1 MIPKLTLCMIVRNEA
16 EVLERCL
23 LSAQG
28 LADEIVVVDT
38 GSTDSTIEIAERLG
52 ARVEQF
58 EWCDD
63 FAAARNRSFDLAG
76 GEYILWLDAD
86 DVLPA
91 DSLRQ
96 LIELKPRL
104 QHDVYFLPYEYAHDE
119 YGRSTC
125 TLYRERLVRN
135 LPAIRWVGEVH
146 EHLTATGRDTERV
159 EIAVRHMRTPQGAA
173 SDQRRNLRILEKAVA
188 KPGGGNNP
196 RTAYYLAR
204 ELDDAGETV
213 RAVEAYERYLA
224 LPAAWIEDRFLAMD
238 RLGDAARRMA
248 MSEPEAALTWRA
260 RARQAAK
267 QARAAMPERAESY
280 CLLGDLAL
288 DENDAE
294 EAAFWYK
301 QAVRPVPQLLGP
313 VQPADYLVRPAV
325 QLCLAYDRMGQ
336 TRLAYEWNERALAE
350 RPTDSNLLYNRS
362 YLSAKFGP
370 AQVAAQPEPEVDIV
384 IPSFRA
390 GEYLQA
396 CLASLASCTKVPFRI
411 IVVDAGARGAEI
423 NVPEHVTCIRPDSP
437 LAFAQAVNR
446 GVGAGSAPFV
456 CLLNDDTIVSH
467 GWLEPLLERVRQTPG
482 LCNPLSNCDKGWLHD
497 YDLAIEGVPLTPGG
511 LMLENGRVCLRSDP
525 ARSFAPEQ
533 VWTFAPGKQRNHRQP
548 WVPFYCTVMP
558 RAVFE
563 RVGPLDEGFYN
574 LCEDVDYGMR
584 ASKLG
589 FPSMV
594 DERSFVF
601 HFGGVSRALRT
612 EDTEDDW
619 NRRRLES
626 KYEKPLLVI
635 HTGYA
640 FEKWNGST
648 LDRRGIGGSE
658 TAAAKLGEAFVRRGY
673 RVVVFGECEEGTCAG
688 VDYVHLDRFSNFAE
702 SFHMDVFIVSRYAQL
717 LLEAVRATKRYF
729 WAHDMNAIP
738 ARGAG
743 GDVLHQRAG
752 ELDAIFCL
760 SPSHRD
766 AFARTHRLDASK
778 IVVTRNGLTPERF
791 AGQEERQ
798 PFRFFYSSSPDRGL
812 DTLLELFP
820 RIRERLPEAE
830 LHIFYGF
837 ENWDR
842 ALGMRMDRD
851 AEAWRDRIRTAM
863 QQPGVFFRGRI
874 GQQELACEMMRSDI
888 WFYPTRFEETYCITA
903 LEAQMAGAVCVA
915 SDLGALRTT
924 VANRGVLLGG
934 DAYSEEYR
942 RLAVETV
949 VALLLDRERRDALAS
964 RGRAWAAEQTWDA
977 VAAEWQSIFD
987 GVKTLQDEVSVE
999 LPAPQLVR

>member
-1 MIPKLTLCMIVRNEA
+1 MIPKLTLCMIVLNEA

-38 GSTDSTIEIAERLG
+38 GSTDGTVEIAERLG
-52 ARVEQF
+52 ARVERF

-76 GEYILWLDAD
+76 GDYILWLDAD

-91 DSLRQ
+91 ESLRQ

-104 QHDVYFLPYEYAHDE
+104 RHDVYFLPYEYAQDE

-135 LPAIRWVGEVH
+135 LSAIRWVGEVH
-146 EHLTATGRDTERV
+146 EHLTTAGRETERL

-173 SDQRRNLRILEKAVA
+173 ADRRRNLRILEKAVA
-188 KPGGGNNP
+188 KPGGSSNP

-224 LPAAWIEDRFLAMD
+224 LPAAWIEDRFLAMY

-248 MSEPEAALTWRA
+248 LSEPETALTWRA
-260 RARQAAK
+260 RARQAGK

-288 DENDAE
+288 DESDAE

-301 QAVRPVPQLLGP
+301 QAVRPVPSLLGP

-336 TRLAYEWNERALAE
+336 AQLAYEWNERALAE
-350 RPTDSNLLYNRS
+350 RPTDRNLLYNRR
-362 YLSAKFGP
+362 YLSAKLGP
-370 AQVAAQPEPEVDIV
+370 AKVLAQSVPEIDIV

-390 GEYLQA
+390 GGYLEA
-396 CLASLASCTKVPFRI
+396 CLASLAACTKVPFRI
-411 IVVDAGARGAEI
+411 IVVDAGARGIEM

-437 LAFAQAVNR
+437 LAFALAVNR
-446 GVGAGSAPFV
+446 GVRAGSAPFV

-511 LMLENGRVCLRSDP
+511 LMLENGRVCLRSDR
-525 ARSFAPEQ
+525 ARSIAPEQ
-533 VWTFAPGKQRNHRQP
+533 VWSYAPGKLQSRRLQ

-584 ASKLG
+584 AAKLG

-648 LDRRGIGGSE
+648 LDRQGIGGSE

-673 RVVVFGECEEGTCAG
+673 RVVVFGHCEEGTCAG
-688 VDYVHLDRFSNFAE
+688 VDYVHLDRFSSFAE
-702 SFHMDVFIVSRYAQL
+702 SFHIDVFIVSRYAQL
-717 LLEAVRATKRYF
+717 LGEPVRATKRYF

-738 ARGAG
+738 ARGAT
-743 GDVLHQRAG
+743 GDVLRQRAG
-752 ELDAIFCL
+752 ELDGIFCL

-791 AGQEERQ
+791 AGSEERRS
-798 PFRFFYSSSPDRGL
+798 FRFIYSSSPDRGL

-842 ALGMRMDRD
+842 ALGMRVDRD
-851 AEAWRDRIRTAM
+851 AEAWRDRIRAAM
-863 QQPGVFFRGRI
+863 QQPGVFFRGRV
-874 GQQELACEMMRSDI
+874 GQRELAREMMRSDI

-903 LEAQMAGAVCVA
+903 LEAQMAGALCVA

-924 VANRGVLLGG
+924 VADRGVLLGG

-949 VALLLDRERRDALAS
+949 VALLMDRERRDAFAG

-977 VAAEWQSIFD
+977 VAAEWQGIFE
-987 GVKTLQDEVSVE
+987 GAERLRGGISVE
-999 LPAPQLVR
+999 HPAPQLI